1 MLYCINQSFSMC
13 IFVFLYS
20 ICNTVYKT
28 FRFASIV
35 SIYPSYLRSRSFSL
49 GDCNLVIIV
58 LAMVPCEG
66 SLEIVLLC
74 QWFKCFNGSSHTL
87 PNNVLACDALSRIQ
101 ARAVFISP
109 GRQVFLS
116 ALTGTS
122 FHLWNVSTQLVTSFL
137 SVLPL
142 GVTYLP
148 KIKTIVDS
156 FIGKFFYM

>member
-1 MLYCINQSFSMC
+1 MLYYINQSFSMC
-13 IFVFLYS
+13 IFVFLQS
-20 ICNTVYKT
+20 ICNMVYKI
-28 FRFASIV
+28 FQFASIV

-58 LAMVPCEG
+58 LAMVPCG
-66 SLEIVLLC
+66 RSLERVLLC
-74 QWFKCFNGSSHTL
+74 QWFKSFSGSLHTL

-109 GRQVFLS
+109 GRQAFLS

-122 FHLWNVSTQLVTSFL
+122 LHLWTINAQLVTSLL

-142 GVTYLP
+142 G
-148 KIKTIVDS
+148 
-156 FIGKFFYM
+156 